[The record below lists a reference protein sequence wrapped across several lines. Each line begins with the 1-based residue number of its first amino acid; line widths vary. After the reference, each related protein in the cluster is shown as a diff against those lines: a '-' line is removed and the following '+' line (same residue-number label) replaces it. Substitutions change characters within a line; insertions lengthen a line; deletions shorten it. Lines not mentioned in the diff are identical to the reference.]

1 MRCHRQEIGLR
12 SSRTRQPN
20 EVAFN
25 RSADGLPALT
35 LTSSTFRTQP
45 SDLDIWRQPALCSK
59 ERTPEGHRH
68 NDESVPSLIQLQI
81 IYAGYGNQKRELA
94 KRSQRDGQKLAGR
107 KSMSM
112 TAKSRGFCF
121 LECAVQRGAPAQKP
135 NAVSSRQGI
144 VVGCEAAA
152 VPATGMPRWR
162 NPAALPYCAGTMA
175 VMNET
180 YTQGE

>member
-1 MRCHRQEIGLR
+1 MRCHRQQIGLR

-112 TAKSRGFCF
+112 TAKSRGVLLFGMR
-121 LECAVQRGAPAQKP
+121 CATRRA
-135 NAVSSRQGI
+135 SSKAKRRELSSDI
-144 VVGCEAAA
+144 VVGCEAGA

-175 VMNET
+175 ALNET